1 MLKFIKLGDQIN
13 GEGIN
18 EFAFFETT
26 GDSFVRLNET
36 QVWEDWS
43 SFEEDYKSDWIY
55 GYEQEY
61 IAECKRLYDAEIAQ
75 GRASNSNSRDL
86 GSKPVSAPQNK
97 KGVVMKRTSE
107 VYKNFIMTLEANA
120 HTENAINVIDLFYD
134 KAYKEGF
141 EAGKERQKEAM
152 QEGKVT
158 YARIT

>member
-1 MLKFIKLGDQIN
+1 MIRFVRIGDQIT
-13 GEGIN
+13 EGVN

-86 GSKPVSAPQNK
+86 VSKPVSAPPQGDGK
-97 KGVVMKRTSE
+97 YHEG
-107 VYKNFIMTLEANA
+107 
-120 HTENAINVIDLFYD
+120 
-134 KAYKEGF
+134 YKEGYSKGF
-141 EAGKERQKEAM
+141 YKGYEIGKEHQRTAM

>member
-1 MLKFIKLGDQIN
+1 MIIFIRIGDQIA
-13 GEGIN
+13 EGVN

-86 GSKPVSAPQNK
+86 VSKPVSAPQDFKDEYQRGHYNGYARGK
-97 KGVVMKRTSE
+97 IKGYE
-107 VYKNFIMTLEANA
+107 EGYYKGYEI
-120 HTENAINVIDLFYD
+120 
-134 KAYKEGF
+134 
-141 EAGKERQKEAM
+141 GKEHQREAM

-158 YARIT
+158 YVRIT

>member
-1 MLKFIKLGDQIN
+1 MIKFVRIGDQIN

-86 GSKPVSAPQNK
+86 VSKPVSAPPQGDGK
-97 KGVVMKRTSE
+97 YHEG
-107 VYKNFIMTLEANA
+107 
-120 HTENAINVIDLFYD
+120 
-134 KAYKEGF
+134 YKEGYSKGYYKGY
-141 EAGKERQKEAM
+141 EIGKEHQLDRMNEIDDYYYGKE
-152 QEGKVT
+152 EK
-158 YARIT
+158 